1 MFENDESKV
10 YDAAMILRLHEIMEC
25 NLFTMPHI
33 LTAVELNRCG
43 SYCVI
48 GISSDTEECYFDIY
62 FPRCCATFEINPKQP
77 SRERI
82 NSSPL

>member
-1 MFENDESKV
+1 MRMFENDESKV

-43 SYCVI
+43 SYCELDHI
-48 GISSDTEECYFDIY
+48 FSYGCYSV
-62 FPRCCATFEINPKQP
+62 P
-77 SRERI
+77 
-82 NSSPL
+82 